1 MKKRIN
7 LSALLLFTLLLIQCN
22 EYDNDDTVLEQEP
35 AAITV
40 TDADG
45 NVYRTITIGNQT
57 WMLEN
62 LKTTKFNDGTSI
74 TEYPEGEHWNKDAR
88 SFPFYQWASTADLN
102 NDVDEDLPFDF
113 YGAMYNHAAIE
124 SGKLAPEGWRIPTQ
138 QDFEILKN
146 FIASQGYADREG
158 EALKSISGWN
168 EFSGNGLDALGF
180 NALPGGYVDAF
191 GTPKA
196 DSIIGTWATSD
207 YNAEEHNRV
216 ILSLHQQ
223 EMEILD
229 QSILIGASIRC
240 IKN

>member
-1 MKKRIN
+1 MKKLIN
-7 LSALLLFTLLLIQCN
+7 LSALLLLALFFIQCD
-22 EYDNDDTVLEQEP
+22 EDYDTALEQEP
-35 AAITV
+35 ESITV

-45 NVYRTITIGNQT
+45 NVYRTIIIGNQT

-74 TEYPEGEHWNKDAR
+74 PEYDFTSDENWNKDVNT
-88 SFPFYQWASTADLN
+88 FPFFQWASTSDLTN
-102 NDVDEDLPFDF
+102 SVDENLPTDY

-124 SGKLAPEGWRIPTQ
+124 SGKLAPEGWRVPTQ

-146 FIASQGYADREG
+146 FIANQGYANREG
-158 EALKSISGWN
+158 VALKSATGWS
-168 EFSGNGLDALGF
+168 EFSGNGLDVFGF
-180 NALPGGYVDAF
+180 NALPGGYVDVF

-196 DSIIGTWATSD
+196 DSVIGTWATSD
-207 YNAEEHNRV
+207 FDPVQRRRM
-216 ILSLHQQ
+216 ILSLHQE

-229 QSILIGASIRC
+229 QSILLGSSIRC